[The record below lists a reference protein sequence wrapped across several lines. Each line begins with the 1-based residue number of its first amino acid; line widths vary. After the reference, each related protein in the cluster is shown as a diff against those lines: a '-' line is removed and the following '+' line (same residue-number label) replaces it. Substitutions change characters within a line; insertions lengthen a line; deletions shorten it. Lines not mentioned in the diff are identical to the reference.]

1 MFSQVKFHINYITK
15 HLDLSICKY
24 LYRYTK
30 LFTLNLIKAIKKY
43 LHKDLTRK
51 KMTKYENTCKP
62 KFQGFF
68 FIMVSVARKDSN
80 FEHLAQ
86 TRD

>member
-1 MFSQVKFHINYITK
+1 M
-15 HLDLSICKY
+15 
-24 LYRYTK
+24 
-30 LFTLNLIKAIKKY
+30 KKY